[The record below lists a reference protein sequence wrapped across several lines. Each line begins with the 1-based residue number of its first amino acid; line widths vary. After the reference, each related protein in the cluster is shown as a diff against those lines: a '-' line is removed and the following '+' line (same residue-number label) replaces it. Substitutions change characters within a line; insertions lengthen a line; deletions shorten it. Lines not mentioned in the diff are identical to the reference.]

1 MSLETGPQASDRVTL
16 ESQPIPQGNRT
27 RKSVVVAASGIA
39 LMAASFTSCGFLG
52 SSSSDTGDDY
62 AAVCIDKSTQQ
73 RVEDGRCGTNY
84 NSNVMA
90 SPFLWYFLGR
100 SATRIPAI
108 GQSVTGLG
116 GTTTKPTSGRIG
128 NGYPRE
134 GASITK
140 NGFGNRAK
148 SGGGSNSNSGGGSKS
163 RSGGG
168 SSGGGRSSGS

>member
-1 MSLETGPQASDRVTL
+1 MTLDTDPQSSADVHR
-16 ESQPIPQGNRT
+16 ESQPLKQGDRT
-27 RKSVVVAASGIA
+27 RKSAVVAATGIA
-39 LMAASFTSCGFLG
+39 LMAASLTSCGFLG
-52 SSSSDTGDDY
+52 SSDSGDDY
-62 AAVCIDKSTQQ
+62 AAVCIDKATQQ

-108 GQSVTGLG
+108 GQSVAGLG
-116 GTTTKPTSGRIG
+116 GTTTKPTSGKIG

-134 GASITK
+134 GAAITK